1 MAKGYGVNYRAALR
15 ATPYGFVKPGLG
27 VSPNSGPPV
36 GGLSLMSPYGFFGDS
51 VNALLPNTAYANFGG
66 AQMGAKGALGA
77 SVNGKWFFGLSGR
90 ERASIDAEYSSKKN
104 KPVYNSYLREN
115 RAKEKK
121 MRHKRERSNLQLQK
135 RRKSGFGAISDSLS
149 GIVKPGPPNMRT
161 FPSLGAYPNEVGP
174 GNTPGGTAYNGSF
187 VGPENPLLSYYFTYG
202 RRRSVRKSTK
212 KHRAS
217 VKHHTRSVRRRRR
230 SMRRKV
236 R

>member
-1 MAKGYGVNYRAALR
+1 MTRGYGVNYRAALR

-66 AQMGAKGALGA
+66 SKMGAKGALGS
-77 SVNGKWFFGLSGR
+77 SVNGKWFFGN
-90 ERASIDAEYSSKKN
+90 KN
-104 KPVYNSYLREN
+104 FDYIHEKLPHRKPTLREN
-115 RAKEKK
+115 RAKEKE
-121 MRHKRERSNLQLQK
+121 MRHKRKRWFMQQQLQQ
-135 RRKSGFGAISDSLS
+135 RRKLGFGAISDSLS

-161 FPSLGAYPNEVGP
+161 FPLLGAYPNEVGP

-187 VGPENPLLSYYFTYG
+187 PGPENPLLSYYFTYG
-202 RRRSVRKSTK
+202 RRRSIRKSTK

-217 VKHHTRSVRRRRR
+217 VKHHTRSVLRRRR

>member
-77 SVNGKWFFGLSGR
+77 SVNGKWFFGNRNLD
-90 ERASIDAEYSSKKN
+90 SIDKKPQHR
-104 KPVYNSYLREN
+104 KPTLREQRVLTTRQIKRN
-115 RAKEKK
+115 RRLKE
-121 MRHKRERSNLQLQK
+121 RQAWERQK
-135 RRKSGFGAISDSLS
+135 TKFGSISDSLS